1 MNTKKTRWA
10 TMAGLIVAGAAMA
23 SVGCGSS
30 SSASGTGGTTGTG
43 GGSGGTLGGTGGAA
57 VIHKIS
63 YTFDADKQG
72 WILGTYADPTA
83 VNLAGNYAT
92 ADGGTDAGDA
102 GSTDGGTAAV
112 TPPTLDW
119 DGSIG
124 NPALGSLKLTA
135 TFTTYGQYVDAI
147 FQTLMPTVDLHAGQL
162 HGKLQI
168 TSVSTSSFMG
178 GAQLH
183 ASTGTTYDGYA
194 KADFVLAPMG
204 SFATA
209 TIDMSTQLPPVDPTV
224 VIQVGIQIFS
234 GTLLPTGTPLPAP
247 QTIVFNIDTVTD

>member
-1 MNTKKTRWA
+1 
-10 TMAGLIVAGAAMA
+10 MAGLIIAGAAMA
-23 SVGCGSS
+23 SAGCGSS
-30 SSASGTGGTTGTG
+30 SSSSGTGGTS
-43 GGSGGTLGGTGGAA
+43 GGSGGTSGGTGGAT

-72 WILGTYADPTA
+72 WILGTYADPSS

-92 ADGGTDAGDA
+92 ADGGTDAG
-102 GSTDGGTAAV
+102 STDGGITGTTSPV
-112 TPPTLDW
+112 LEW
-119 DGSIG
+119 DSVIG
-124 NPALGSLKLTA
+124 NPSAGSLKLTA
-135 TFTTYGQYVDAI
+135 TFTAYGQYVDAI
-147 FQTLMPTVDLHAGQL
+147 FQTLMPTVDLHTGQL

-183 ASTGTTYDGYA
+183 ASTGTDYSGYA

-209 TIDMSTQLPPVDPTV
+209 TIDMSTQVAPVDPTV
-224 VIQVGIQIFS
+224 VIQLGIQIFT
-234 GTLLPTGTPLPAP
+234 GTLLPAGTPLLAP
-247 QTIVFNIDTVTD
+247 QTVVFNLDTVTD